1 MRRVGGRA
9 FLVSLDPL
17 TVLEVRSRALP
28 LLERLAA
35 AEDAIV
41 SELPGGELRFLRR
54 LADLGLATLEPVPT
68 EWPVVTVVIPVRDRP
83 ADLRRCLES
92 LGELRYPPDG
102 VRVVVVD
109 DGSTRP
115 AVVPPG
121 VRLVRLEKSVGPGTA
136 RNAGAAA
143 SGSDLVAF
151 LDSDCVADAGWLEA
165 LAGELADPQVAAVGG
180 RVLGLHD
187 RTWLERYEA
196 VRSPLDLGRSRATS
210 RPRQMVP
217 YLVTANLV
225 VRRSAFDA
233 VGGFARDVRWG
244 EDVDLCWRLC
254 EGGHRLVY
262 RPDAVVRHA
271 HRGHLPAFVLTR
283 MRYAASEAGL
293 LTRHPGNGRWLGFSP
308 GMAALMVGAAG
319 AALGQGT
326 LLVAGAT
333 AFAAETAVGA
343 GRLKALGVPNRTG
356 ATAILRGQA
365 TGLYHLSRQLVR
377 YYSAGVGVLAV
388 ACLSGRA
395 RRRTLFA
402 LAAAAVVPG
411 LVDWP
416 RLRPRLGLAAF
427 VGAHLLDEAAY
438 QVGTLYG
445 CLRQRTLAPLRV
457 ELRLFRQRRARPE
470 A

>member
-1 MRRVGGRA
+1 M
-9 FLVSLDPL
+9 FLVCLDPL
-17 TVLEVRSRALP
+17 TVLEVRSGALR

-35 AEDAIV
+35 AQDATV
-41 SELPGGELRFLRR
+41 SEFRDYELRFLRR

-68 EWPVVTVVIPVRDRP
+68 EWPAVAVVIPVRDRSVE
-83 ADLRRCLES
+83 LRSCLDS
-92 LGELRYPPDG
+92 LGDLRYPPDR

-109 DGSTRP
+109 DGSIRP

-121 VRLVRLEKSVGPGTA
+121 VHLVRLEKSVGPGAA

-143 SGSDLVAF
+143 CRSELLAF

-165 LAGELADPQVAAVGG
+165 LAIELVDPQVAAAGG
-180 RVLGLHD
+180 RVHGLHD
-187 RTWLERYEA
+187 RSWLERYEA

-210 RPRQMVP
+210 RPREMVP
-217 YLVTANLV
+217 YLVTANLL

-233 VGGFARDVRWG
+233 VGGFARDLRWG
-244 EDVDLCWRLC
+244 EDVDLCWQLC
-254 EGGHRLVY
+254 ESGHRLIY

-271 HRGHLPAFVLTR
+271 HRGRLPAFALTR

-293 LTRHPGNGRWLGFSP
+293 LTRHPGNGRWLGFSQ
-308 GMAALMVGAAG
+308 GMAALIVGAAG

-326 LLVAGAT
+326 LLVAGAA
-333 AFAAETAVGA
+333 AFAVETVVGA
-343 GRLKALGVPNRTG
+343 GRFRALGVSNRAG

-365 TGLYHLSRQLVR
+365 NGLYHLSRQLVR
-377 YYSAGVGVLAV
+377 YYSVGIGAVAV
-388 ACLSGRA
+388 ACLAGRA
-395 RRRTLFA
+395 RRRMLFA
-402 LAAAAVVPG
+402 LTAAAVVPG
-411 LVDWP
+411 LVDWR
-416 RLRPRLGLAAF
+416 RLRPRLGLAPF

-457 ELRLFRQRRARPE
+457 ELRLIPQRRARPE